1 MTITEIAAK
10 SQESVKQTIPMK
22 KYTRKIDELGRFVLP
37 AALRKKLNI
46 TPSDEITVHV
56 DFRGRIILKK
66 KTKK

>member
-1 MTITEIAAK
+1 
-10 SQESVKQTIPMK
+10 MK
-22 KYTRKIDELGRFVLP
+22 KYTRRIDELGRFVLP
-37 AALRKKLNI
+37 ADLRKKLNI

>member
-10 SQESVKQTIPMK
+10 LQESVKQTKPMK
-22 KYTRKIDELGRFVLP
+22 KYTRRIDELGRFVLP
-37 AALRKKLNI
+37 ADLRKKLNI

>member
-1 MTITEIAAK
+1 
-10 SQESVKQTIPMK
+10 MK

-37 AALRKKLNI
+37 AELRKKLNI
-46 TPSDEITVHV
+46 AQSDEITVHV

>member
-1 MTITEIAAK
+1 
-10 SQESVKQTIPMK
+10 MK

-37 AALRKKLNI
+37 AALRKRLNI

-56 DFRGRIILKK
+56 DFRGRIILTK